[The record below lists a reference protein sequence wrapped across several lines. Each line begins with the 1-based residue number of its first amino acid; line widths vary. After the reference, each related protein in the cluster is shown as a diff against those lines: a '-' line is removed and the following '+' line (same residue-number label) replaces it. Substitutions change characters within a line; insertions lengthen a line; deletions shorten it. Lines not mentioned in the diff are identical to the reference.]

1 MGILDE
7 IEAEAA
13 GTKRP
18 CKLHFI
24 CEQLGEDDGAELR
37 EALMN
42 DNIPFLAIVRVLK
55 ARGINVA
62 DVTIRRHRM
71 KACSCES
78 W

>member
-7 IEAEAA
+7 IEAQAVSA
-13 GTKRP
+13 KRP

-24 CEQLGEDDGAELR
+24 CEQLGDEDGAELR
-37 EALMN
+37 QALMD

-55 ARGINVA
+55 GRGINVA

-71 KACSCES
+71 KACHCES

>member
-7 IEAEAA
+7 IHAQTTGAN
-13 GTKRP
+13 RP

-24 CEQLGEDDGAELR
+24 CEQLGDEDGPELR

-42 DNIPFLAIVRVLK
+42 EAIPFSAIVRVLK
-55 ARGINVA
+55 ARGISVA
-62 DVTIRRHRM
+62 DVTVRRHRM
-71 KACSCES
+71 KACHCES